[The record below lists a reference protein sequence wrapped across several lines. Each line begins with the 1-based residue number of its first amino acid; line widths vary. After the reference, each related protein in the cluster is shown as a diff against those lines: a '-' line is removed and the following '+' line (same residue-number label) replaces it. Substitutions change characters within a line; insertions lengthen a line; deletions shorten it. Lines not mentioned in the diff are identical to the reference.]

1 MKNKDMFKEL
11 VDIFQ
16 LVDIL
21 NKNGFEKEYGE
32 LNINEIHTID
42 FIGKNVKNNS
52 SEISKYLNITR
63 GGATK
68 IVKKL
73 LEKNYILEYS
83 IPENKK
89 EKYFNLTKSGED
101 IYKKHLKNHKEAQE
115 RDSKIFDAFDLS
127 EKKVIN
133 KFFNILKD
141 DLKKKVATLK

>member
-1 MKNKDMFKEL
+1 MKNKDMFKDL

-21 NKNGFEKEYGE
+21 NKNGFEKEYRD
-32 LNINEIHTID
+32 LNINEIHAID
-42 FIGKNVKNNS
+42 FIGKNIKNNS

-73 LEKNYILEYS
+73 LEKDYILEYS
-83 IPENKK
+83 TPENKK
-89 EKYFNLTKSGED
+89 EKYFSLTKIGED
-101 IYKKHLKNHKEAQE
+101 IYKKHLENHKKAQE
-115 RDSKIFDAFDLS
+115 RDSKMFDLFDLN

-133 KFFNILKD
+133 KFLNVLKD
-141 DLKKKVATLK
+141 DLKKKVEDIK